1 MKIQFEALLV
11 ILFHFIPLYSTL
23 SVEENNDVQLE
34 TASEM
39 IQKACELKKISALGV
54 ISPKRIKKASP
65 TKVLESDIVIEDLGT
80 KPRTA
85 GPSVLPSGIHPPTK

>member
-1 MKIQFEALLV
+1 MKILFEALFV

-34 TASEM
+34 SASEM
-39 IQKACELKKISALGV
+39 IQTAYELKKISALGV
-54 ISPKRIKKASP
+54 ISPKRMKKASS
-65 TKVLESDIVIEDLGT
+65 TKVLESDIAIEDLGI

-85 GPSVLPSGIHPPTK
+85 RPSVLPSGIHPPTK